1 MRADLVAAETAA
13 PPRPITANARAFRVL
28 VRNALWRRVELVAR
42 DDLAGLVAAEEQAAA
57 AAEVARD
64 KLSGGESE
72 TPPRMGRDEWDAA
85 LDAYYGEHDEVLLD
99 ADARGPG
106 LLLITELAGRRWE
119 VRQVLCDPEGNRD
132 WSILAEVD
140 LDASDA
146 AGDLVLR
153 TVSLARLD

>member
-1 MRADLVAAETAA
+1 M
-13 PPRPITANARAFRVL
+13 
-28 VRNALWRRVELVAR
+28 
-42 DDLAGLVAAEEQAAA
+42 
-57 AAEVARD
+57 
-64 KLSGGESE
+64 
-72 TPPRMGRDEWDAA
+72 
-85 LDAYYGEHDEVLLD
+85 
-99 ADARGPG
+99 GPG